1 MTISL
6 ELQGPTHISTVYRG
20 PRPEPHVQVSL
31 HVARPCFYPRRCLR
45 LCMGEEGWT
54 ANFRVQSIALSKGV
68 GWVSSAYQ
76 ASEAFVEKASL
87 LPFRRPPFI
96 VLGQAQGK
104 SRLVLHLGRHPALER
119 VWSLSELVMCC
130 VAPTQGHSVRSYGPV
145 VDKPLIGGDWTGVL
159 SSNDACGLSHS
170 HPKWWPD
177 SAWPGRKEIL
187 NLEYAHRE

>member
-1 MTISL
+1 
-6 ELQGPTHISTVYRG
+6 
-20 PRPEPHVQVSL
+20 
-31 HVARPCFYPRRCLR
+31 
-45 LCMGEEGWT
+45 
-54 ANFRVQSIALSKGV
+54 
-68 GWVSSAYQ
+68 
-76 ASEAFVEKASL
+76 
-87 LPFRRPPFI
+87 
-96 VLGQAQGK
+96 
-104 SRLVLHLGRHPALER
+104 LVLHLGRHPALER

-130 VAPTQGHSVRSYGPV
+130 VAPTQGHLVRSYGPV